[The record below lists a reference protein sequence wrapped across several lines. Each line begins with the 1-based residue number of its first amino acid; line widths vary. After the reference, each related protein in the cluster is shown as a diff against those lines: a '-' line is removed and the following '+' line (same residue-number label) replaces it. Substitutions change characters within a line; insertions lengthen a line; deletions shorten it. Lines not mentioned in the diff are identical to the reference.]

1 MDFSRDFYWHDAVI
15 KSVII
20 DRNDPGVV
28 DEIWVDVVC
37 PTENEKG
44 IIQRVV
50 FESVFWVNLDLN
62 FGHFGDNVCNVD
74 MLDSNDKDLVDFY
87 SKWKG
92 YRDNIKL
99 NAYVIN
105 LTSGGKIKII
115 AKDLKGSALVKKL
128 EEVLK

>member
-44 IIQRVV
+44 IINGLFLKV
-50 FESVFWVNLDLN
+50 FLGKFSLN

-74 MLDSNDKDLVDFY
+74 MLDSNDKDHCRFLF
-87 SKWKG
+87 
-92 YRDNIKL
+92 
-99 NAYVIN
+99 
-105 LTSGGKIKII
+105 
-115 AKDLKGSALVKKL
+115 
-128 EEVLK
+128 

>member
-50 FESVFWVNLDLN
+50 FESVLTNPSIISAAIISAPFQ
-62 FGHFGDNVCNVD
+62 
-74 MLDSNDKDLVDFY
+74 
-87 SKWKG
+87 
-92 YRDNIKL
+92 
-99 NAYVIN
+99 IN
-105 LTSGGKIKII
+105 LQLLIH
-115 AKDLKGSALVKKL
+115 L
-128 EEVLK
+128 

>member
-28 DEIWVDVVC
+28 EEIWVDVVC
-37 PTENEKG
+37 PAEKENEKG

-50 FESVFWVNLDLN
+50 FESVFWANLYLN

-99 NAYVIN
+99 NVYVIN

-115 AKDLKGSALVKKL
+115 AKDFRI
-128 EEVLK
+128 E

>member
-50 FESVFWVNLDLN
+50 FESVFWVNLDIN

-115 AKDLKGSALVKKL
+115 AKDFRI
-128 EEVLK
+128 E